1 MTATTF
7 NSMTSLTR
15 LAATCAFVALTAFL
29 VSHILTGV
37 ISHALVPPLEYT
49 AISQTGQ
56 SASGSRHDLPQFMRD
71 IESSRLFAAAPVVAG
86 NGSMT
91 PGQSLVAMGRAP
103 LNVAG
108 RIRLLGTVV
117 GDPSQSLAVVE
128 ELANKKQGAYRVHDQ
143 IVGLGEVIDIRRES
157 IVVGQGGLEEELFLD
172 ILQKPAVVAGN
183 PAVVPVGTSVAPTG
197 GSVQR
202 TVDRAELNQML
213 SDIPKLMTQARAMPN
228 MTGGKMDGFRLEFI
242 MKGSFFEKLGLQAGD
257 VLQRINGVEL
267 RDPGMALSLFQQ
279 LRNESNVA
287 VDVLRKNQRT
297 TLVYD
302 IRG

>member
-1 MTATTF
+1 MTPGI
-7 NSMTSLTR
+7 R
-15 LAATCAFVALTAFL
+15 LAATSAFVALTAFL

-49 AISQTGQ
+49 AVSQTGQ
-56 SASGSRHDLPQFMRD
+56 GVSGRTNDLPQFMRD
-71 IESSRLFAAAPVVAG
+71 IESSRLFAMAPVSAS
-86 NGSMT
+86 NPSLA
-91 PGQSLVAMGRAP
+91 PGQGPVAMGRAP
-103 LNVAG
+103 LNVAS

-128 ELANKKQGAYRVHDQ
+128 ELAGKKQGAYRVHDQ

-157 IVVGQGGLEEELFLD
+157 IVVGQNGLEEELFLD
-172 ILQKPAVVAGN
+172 ILQKPAAVVGAST
-183 PAVVPVGTSVAPTG
+183 VVPVGTSVAPTG
-197 GSVQR
+197 GPLQR
-202 TVDRAELNQML
+202 TVDRAELDQML

-228 MTGGKMDGFRLEFI
+228 MNGGKMDGFRLEFI

-279 LRNESNVA
+279 LRNERNVA